1 MSRNTLRILVLIFGA
16 ITALVHLLYLGVGS
30 LGNPAAT
37 PPGILFILN
46 GIAYIVLIV
55 VVAFDLLPKQRAL
68 VHYALIAFTAVTIIA
83 YFVVNKGVGGPL
95 GWITKLDE
103 VALIIVTYLHLKA
116 TA

>member
-1 MSRNTLRILVLIFGA
+1 MSRNTLRILVLIFGI
-16 ITALVHLLYLGVGS
+16 ITALVHLFLGFGS
-30 LGNPAAT
+30 WGNPDAV
-37 PPGILFILN
+37 PPGFLFVLN
-46 GIAYIVLIV
+46 GIAYIVLVV

-83 YFVVNKGVGGPL
+83 YFVVNGGLGGPL

-103 VALIIVTYLHLKA
+103 VALIIATFMHLRA